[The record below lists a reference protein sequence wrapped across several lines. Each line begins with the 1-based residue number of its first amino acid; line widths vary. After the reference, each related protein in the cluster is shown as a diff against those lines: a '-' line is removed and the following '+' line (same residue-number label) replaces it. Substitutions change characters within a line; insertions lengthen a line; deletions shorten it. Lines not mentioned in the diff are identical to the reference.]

1 MNNNT
6 GARLHIAS
14 EKYVARSR
22 KNTTIEEDVPLS
34 LVDHTS
40 DRGQLMKRRVRAVHE
55 QRISRIEML
64 RAQVRAGT
72 YSVNTRVLAERMLEN
87 ETHFMES
94 TQE

>member
-1 MNNNT
+1 MNSNRGT
-6 GARLHIAS
+6 RLQKAS

-22 KNTTIEEDVPLS
+22 KNTAIGEDVALS

-40 DRGQLMKRRVRAVHE
+40 DRGQSMKRRVRVVHE
-55 QRISRIEML
+55 QRISRVEML

-72 YSVNTRVLAERMLEN
+72 YAVKPRVLAERMLEN
-87 ETHFMES
+87 ETHFLEN